1 MVVDAI
7 VVVGAS
13 TGGLHPLR
21 RIIEALPHHCSA
33 AVFVVMHSGAAS
45 SILPE
50 ILSWHS
56 RVDVSFATDGGS
68 IEAGRVYVAPPDRH
82 MILELDHMWLT
93 REPKVHATR
102 PAADPLFASAA
113 TVYGD
118 RVLGIVLSGEGC
130 DGAAGLATIKA
141 HGGGALVEDPSEA
154 PVPSMPAAAIAADS
168 PEALHIDVL
177 AHRVAAFCSLSDGGG
192 KAAAPAAIKPRPRDG
207 AGLPQR

>member
-118 RVLGIVLSGEGC
+118 RVLGIVAHHPPAKNQPHPPVALPKPSNPSGREPFSRKPEGIANRRAQKHSQYAV
-130 DGAAGLATIKA
+130 G
-141 HGGGALVEDPSEA
+141 HG
-154 PVPSMPAAAIAADS
+154 
-168 PEALHIDVL
+168 
-177 AHRVAAFCSLSDGGG
+177 
-192 KAAAPAAIKPRPRDG
+192 K
-207 AGLPQR
+207 